1 MDAIIG
7 GTNLTSLPNLT
18 DIRHETV
25 KTPYGDPSAAIK
37 IGKVGGKDVAFL
49 PRHGDP
55 HMLAPHKINYRANLW
70 ALKQIGVTRVIG
82 IATSGGIA
90 PDFAAGV
97 LAVPNQII
105 DYTYGRENTYT
116 DGTGDA
122 PVFHAEFTMPY
133 TAKTRR
139 ALIAAAAAANQPV
152 FDGGCYACFNGPR
165 LETAAEIR
173 RLKNDGCDLVGM
185 TGMPE
190 ASLARELE
198 LEYAALCPI
207 VNPAAGIGD
216 SSEEI
221 SRDFIRRTREEAFQR
236 VALILAKFVA

>member
-7 GTNLTSLPNLT
+7 GTNLTSLPNLS
-18 DIRHETV
+18 DVRLEV
-25 KTPYGDPSAAIK
+25 VPTPYGEPSAAIK
-37 IGKVGGKDVAFL
+37 IGRIGGNEVAFL

-55 HMLAPHKINYRANLW
+55 HMLAPHKINYRANIW
-70 ALKQIGVTRVIG
+70 ALRKIGATRVIG
-82 IATSGGIA
+82 IATSGGITG
-90 PDFAAGV
+90 DFAAGV
-97 LAVPNQII
+97 LAVPDQII
-105 DYTYGRENTYT
+105 DYTHGRETTFT
-116 DGTGDA
+116 DGTGDD

-133 TAKTRR
+133 TASTRT
-139 ALIAAAAAANQPV
+139 ALIAAAHAAGQPV

-173 RLKNDGCDLVGM
+173 RLRNDGCDLVGM

-198 LEYAALCPI
+198 LEYAHLCPI

-216 SSEEI
+216 SSVEI
-221 SRDFIRRTREEAFQR
+221 SRDFIRRTRDEAFKR
-236 VALILAKFVA
+236 VALVLAEFLS

>member
-18 DIRHETV
+18 NVRHETMT
-25 KTPYGDPSAAIK
+25 TPYGNPSAAIK
-37 IGKVGGKDVAFL
+37 IGKVGGKEVAFL

-55 HMLAPHKINYRANLW
+55 HMLAPHKINYRANIW
-70 ALKQIGVTRVIG
+70 ALKQLGVTRVIG
-82 IATSGGIA
+82 IATSGGITS
-90 PDFAAGV
+90 DFAAGV

-105 DYTYGRENTYT
+105 DYTYGRENTFT
-116 DGTGDA
+116 DGTGDL

-133 TAKTRR
+133 TEKTRQD
-139 ALIAAAAAANQPV
+139 LIAAAVAANQPV

-216 SSEEI
+216 SSTEI

-236 VALILAKFVA
+236 VALILAAFVS

>member
-18 DIRHETV
+18 DVRQETV
-25 KTPYGDPSAAIK
+25 TTPYGDPSAAIK
-37 IGKVGGKDVAFL
+37 IGKVGGNEVAFL

-55 HMLAPHKINYRANLW
+55 HMLAPHKINYRANIW
-70 ALKQIGVTRVIG
+70 ALKQLGVTRVIG
-82 IATSGGIA
+82 IATSGGITA
-90 PDFAAGV
+90 DFDSGV
-97 LAVPNQII
+97 LAVPDQII
-105 DYTYGRENTYT
+105 DYTYGREMTFT

-133 TAKTRR
+133 TAKTRMQ
-139 ALIAAAAAANQPV
+139 LIEAAKAANQPV
-152 FDGGCYACFNGPR
+152 VDGGCYACFNGPR

-190 ASLARELE
+190 AALARELE

-207 VNPAAGIGD
+207 VNPAAGIGE
-216 SSEEI
+216 SSIEI
-221 SRDFIRRTREEAFQR
+221 SRDFIKRTREEAFQR
-236 VALILAKFVA
+236 VSLILAEFVS